1 MPPDNR
7 LRLTPDER
15 REIIVQAAVRLTQ
28 ERASLYAW
36 SRQDVADAC
45 EIPTT
50 SDTVKHYFTMPD
62 LREAVAGRLPVAQ

>member
-15 REIIVQAAVRLTQ
+15 RELIIQAAVRLT
-28 ERASLYAW
+28 RDRDSLYAW
-36 SRQDVADAC
+36 SRQDVAEAC

-50 SDTVKHYFTMPD
+50 SDTVKHYFTMPE
-62 LREAVAGRLPVAQ
+62 LRAVVSERTAD

>member
-15 REIIVQAAVRLTQ
+15 REIIIRAALRLTA
-28 ERASLYAW
+28 ERGSACAW
-36 SRQDVADAC
+36 TRQDVAEAC

-50 SDTVKHYFTMPD
+50 SDTVKHYFTMPE
-62 LREAVAGRLPVAQ
+62 LRDVVTARIG